1 MIGYIGAVADL
12 GPYNWP
18 DYVDLSMED
27 AQKMAIDAY
36 VRLKNHIAEL
46 PIKLHFG
53 DRDTLEIMHNKIY
66 GAFCKLY
73 DLKEEFWDEF
83 LKKMEGISKLQYN
96 KIPAE
101 VYDDILKWVE
111 TQKSIYLES
120 DTPAN

>member
-18 DYVDLSMED
+18 DYVNLSMEE
-27 AQKMAIDAY
+27 AQKMAIKAY
-36 VRLKNHIAEL
+36 VRLKNHIAEH
-46 PIKLHFG
+46 PSELHYG
-53 DRDTLEIMHNKIY
+53 DRHTLGIMHRTAHRALI
-66 GAFCKLY
+66 KLY

-83 LKKMEGISKLQYN
+83 LAQMEGIAKLQYD

-111 TQKSIYLES
+111 TQRSIYLES